1 VAFTVKRAHGLFPPM
16 KTLKGS
22 KHLRLNEIGRWRK
35 VSVMDVGRKRGYFT
49 VGSAECQ
56 LAQQNE
62 ASIFAA
68 NVKSI
73 HAMT

>member
-1 VAFTVKRAHGLFPPM
+1 M

-22 KHLRLNEIGRWRK
+22 KDLQLNEIGRWRRA
-35 VSVMDVGRKRGYFT
+35 SVMDVGRKRGYLT
-49 VGSAECQ
+49 VGSAECR

-68 NVKSI
+68 NVKNI
-73 HAMT
+73 PAMT